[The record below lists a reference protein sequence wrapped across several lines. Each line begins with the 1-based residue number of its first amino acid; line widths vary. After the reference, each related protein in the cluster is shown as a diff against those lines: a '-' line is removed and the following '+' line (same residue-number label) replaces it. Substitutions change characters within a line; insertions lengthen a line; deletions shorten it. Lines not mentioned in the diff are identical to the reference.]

1 MKKILLFVVGMLCFV
16 GGVKADIGNYNGKI
30 ISTSVV
36 VGDYFDYE
44 INFTVPDYIN
54 EVIYYDA
61 DLLEFGKFDI
71 HCNDSVECHIDEE
84 INCQIKTLKEGE
96 VLLSCDES
104 VLGYIP
110 TLVFKA
116 KKSGEASLK
125 IGGEYADYVTIVKN
139 VNNKEDFIE
148 ENQPTDNIAC
158 KDVEEKSNI
167 ELLKEPFVLGIITGF
182 SIVIVVLS
190 VMLSKR
196 IKEIKNN
203 KSKN

>member
-1 MKKILLFVVGMLCFV
+1 MKKILLFVVGLFGFMGMV
-16 GGVKADIGNYNGKI
+16 SADMGNYNGKVV
-30 ISTSVV
+30 SRSVV

-44 INFTVPDYIN
+44 INFTGPDYIN

-110 TLVFKA
+110 TLVFKT

-125 IGGEYADYVTIVKN
+125 IGGEYADYVTIVKTLS
-139 VNNKEDFIE
+139 E
-148 ENQPTDNIAC
+148 ENKNEPIDTIAC
-158 KDVEEKSNI
+158 KEVAKTSTL
-167 ELLKEPFVLGIITGF
+167 ELLKEPFVLGIISGF
-182 SIVIVVLS
+182 SIVIIILS
-190 VMLSKR
+190 VMLSK
-196 IKEIKNN
+196 KTKQLKNVQ
-203 KSKN
+203 K